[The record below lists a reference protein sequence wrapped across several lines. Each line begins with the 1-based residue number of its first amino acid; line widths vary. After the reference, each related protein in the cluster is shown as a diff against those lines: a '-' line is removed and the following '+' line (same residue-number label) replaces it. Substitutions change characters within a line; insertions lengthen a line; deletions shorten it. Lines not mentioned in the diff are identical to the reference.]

1 MYDVFRIILFIM
13 FLGGLY
19 GYVLYDGKKIG
30 KHQYERL
37 LIKHLDELRGLS
49 GIRVIKEI
57 EQAML
62 SKRYWK

>member
-30 KHQYERL
+30 ERRYEKL
-37 LIKHLDELRGLS
+37 LTEHLEELHGLS